1 MDSTALLT
9 SKQWLI
15 RILDVQTQLDM
26 ERTLV
31 RHFTFQDGSR
41 KVE

>member
-1 MDSTALLT
+1 MDSAALLT

-15 RILDVQTQLDM
+15 CVLDVQTQLDM

-31 RHFTFQDGSR
+31 RYFTFQEGSR
-41 KVE
+41 EVE